1 MADVWRQFR
10 ASPSAFITNHR
21 TNVNDITQELLEV
34 SSVLCIG
41 NRDYDALFCFNPFLI
56 DALC

>member
-10 ASPSAFITNHR
+10 ASPSAFITSHR

-41 NRDYDALFCFNPFLI
+41 NRDYDALFIIRCFIPLI
-56 DALC
+56 LI